1 MSIKEDAAIK
11 LKEAY
16 DAALVT
22 PNPVCRHGEFID
34 YVIDNTHLTFKYIL
48 FTAILAK
55 ATDASINPLCLQR
68 DRNCQ
73 VRMMQELCAIRS
85 LFRLR
90 WKHWKKLWAVQ
101 MSRF

>member
-16 DAALVT
+16 DAALV
-22 PNPVCRHGEFID
+22 HQ
-34 YVIDNTHLTFKYIL
+34 LTRS
-48 FTAILAK
+48 
-55 ATDASINPLCLQR
+55 ASKR

-101 MSRF
+101 ISRF